1 MVQIDRYKRGTI
13 AIDFNPSERF
23 TEAVKYDYYQLVLIT
38 NGKLKVLLNELHF
51 IISAPS
57 MICLSSND
65 SLVIEESKQAAIQSF
80 SFKSDFLITTTL
92 VQDNLFI
99 DLPERKQINLE
110 LFQTNLTQ
118 RKIISLSKE
127 LYPNIFQH
135 FFILGTEVFA
145 QSDFLWICRIKKH
158 LIQLTTTLT
167 TIVDDKEDTP
177 VDLALKYI
185 HTNYHRQLTLE
196 DLAKQAHINR
206 VTLNKLFREQCGFT
220 AIAYLI
226 LYRLEI
232 AMDLL
237 VHTNMH
243 ISGIAEATGFQYDT
257 YFMKKFKQTY
267 RLSPTK
273 YRNAFR

>member
-13 AIDFNPSERF
+13 YIDFNPNERF
-23 TEAVKYDYYQLVLIT
+23 TETVKQDYYQLVLIT
-38 NGKLKVLLNELHF
+38 NGQLKVLLNGLHF

-57 MICLSSND
+57 MMCLSTND

-80 SFKSDFLITTTL
+80 SFKSDFLITATL
-92 VQDNLFI
+92 AQDNLSVV
-99 DLPERKQINLE
+99 LPKQKQINLE
-110 LFQTNLTQ
+110 FFQTDLTQ
-118 RKIISLSKE
+118 IKIISLSKK
-127 LYPNIFQH
+127 LYPNIFKH

-158 LIQLTTTLT
+158 LIQLITTLT
-167 TIVDDKEDTP
+167 TIVNDKEDTP
-177 VDLALKYI
+177 VDLALKHI
-185 HTNYHRQLTLE
+185 HTNYHHQLTLD

-206 VTLNKLFREQCGFT
+206 VTLNKLFQEQCGST
-220 AIAYLI
+220 AIVYLVH
-226 LYRLEI
+226 YRLEI

-243 ISGIAEATGFQYDT
+243 ISEISEATGFQYDT

-267 RLSPTK
+267 GLSPTK